1 MGLTRR
7 HVLLVVPLAALLC
20 GPLYAKYLPPMAV
33 PFALW
38 WEVGCVAF
46 AAFLAWRVYGAEPP
60 ARRARKPRSRSLRA

>member
-38 WEVGCVAF
+38 WEAGCVAF